1 MGRIAT
7 IPICKMP
14 LHRIALLLDTSSKRV
29 TIILMSNRRN
39 FIKTVLAGGAL
50 SATGAASASSNES
63 TPAIKKV
70 ERRTLG
76 RTGADVSILGL
87 GLGSS
92 FYKTYLDDLETGHA
106 LLHRALDH
114 GINYWDTCRGYGES
128 EVMIAPV
135 VEKNR
140 DKIYLVTKSGQRDY
154 DGFMRE
160 AEESLKRLGTDHL
173 DLLHLWNLKPEDDL
187 AAMEKGCFKAV
198 TKLKDEG
205 VIKHYGITG
214 HSGARLLMDA
224 IQRFDPDAILTVYPC
239 TRDDEGRYEDELL
252 PMARERN
259 MGVIGMKVF
268 RRARNADLKG
278 SDMIR
283 YALSLTGVHSVIVG
297 LDTQG
302 HLDENIQMA
311 SNFKMMP
318 KYEQAK
324 LHKEAVHSLRHIPTP
339 WEHPDYVDG
348 SLV

>member
-1 MGRIAT
+1 MN
-7 IPICKMP
+7 
-14 LHRIALLLDTSSKRV
+14 
-29 TIILMSNRRN
+29 NRRN
-39 FIKTVLAGGAL
+39 FIKTVLAGSAL
-50 SATGAASASSNES
+50 SATGAASANTS
-63 TPAIKKV
+63 TPKKQQV
-70 ERRTLG
+70 DRRVLG
-76 RTGADVSILGL
+76 RTGAEVSILGL

-92 FYKTYLDDLETGHA
+92 FYKPYQDDLEAGHA
-106 LLHRALDH
+106 LLYRALEH

-140 DKIYLVTKSGQRDY
+140 DKIYLVTKSGQRGY

-160 AEESLKRLGTDHL
+160 AEESLKRLKTDHI
-173 DLLHLWNLKPEDDL
+173 DLLHMWNLKPEDSL
-187 AAMEKGCFKAV
+187 AEMEKGCFKAV
-198 TKLKDEG
+198 QKLKDEG
-205 VIKHYGITG
+205 TIKDYGITG

-224 IQRFDPDAILTVYPC
+224 IERFDPAAILTVYPC

-259 MGVIGMKVF
+259 MGVIGMKSF

-278 SDMIR
+278 SDLIR
-283 YALSLTGVHSVIVG
+283 YSLSLPGVHSTIVG
-297 LDTQG
+297 LDTQA

-311 SNFKMMP
+311 TDFKYMP
-318 KYEQAK
+318 KSEQAM
-324 LHKEAVHSLRHIPTP
+324 LHKEAVRSLRHIPTP